1 MRFTSYAAASALAAL
16 ATAQTFTDCNPM
28 EKECPN
34 DPAMPQNWETDFT
47 AGKDAIKGW
56 KQTAGSLTYNS
67 EGAVFSVAKKGD
79 APTIGSEAYL
89 HFGYVEVKMKAAP
102 GQGIISSIV
111 LQSDNLDEV
120 DWEWLGGVD
129 AKVQMNYFGKGNTT
143 TYDRMIEADVASTQN
158 NFHTYALNW
167 TSESLTWLIDG
178 KAQRTLNYADANG
191 GKNFPQT
198 PCNVRLGNW
207 PGGDSKDEGTVQWA
221 GGKVDYTKAPFN
233 MTVASIKVINY
244 SPGTEYHWKDKTGSF
259 ESIEVVGAG
268 NKDGAP
274 QNTAVLES
282 SASATGSGAPLES
295 GFAAPSVTGGVSNS
309 TSTTCTEGQQAT
321 PAPSEPSK
329 TTATAVS
336 GGNSDF
342 NYPVPTGGVS
352 TPAGAETTP
361 VADGNGGGSGS
372 NGSGSGSNNGG
383 TAEETPCSCGVA
395 TVTVTGTPPSGDAPP
410 ATEVPS
416 APASS
421 PVEGGVGSTSAAAP
435 PASSPVEGGTAA
447 PPASSAVVSSA
458 QPPATLTSVVS
469 PPPYATTGLIM
480 ETAPAPSVPVPSA
493 PSGVLPPGGGNAT
506 VPTTSA
512 PAEFT
517 GAASAL
523 NAAGY
528 IAGVGAFAA
537 LFL

>member
-1 MRFTSYAAASALAAL
+1 
-16 ATAQTFTDCNPM
+16 
-28 EKECPN
+28 
-34 DPAMPQNWETDFT
+34 
-47 AGKDAIKGW
+47 
-56 KQTAGSLTYNS
+56 
-67 EGAVFSVAKKGD
+67 
-79 APTIGSEAYL
+79 
-89 HFGYVEVKMKAAP
+89 
-102 GQGIISSIV
+102 
-111 LQSDNLDEV
+111 
-120 DWEWLGGVD
+120 
-129 AKVQMNYFGKGNTT
+129 
-143 TYDRMIEADVASTQN
+143 MIEADVASTQN
-158 NFHTYALNW
+158 EFHTYALNW

-207 PGGDSKDEGTVQWA
+207 PGGDSENEGTVQWA

-233 MTVASIKVINY
+233 MTVANIKVINY

-259 ESIEVVGAG
+259 ESIEVIGAG

-295 GFAAPSVTGGVSNS
+295 GFAAPSATGGASNG
-309 TSTTCTEGQQAT
+309 TAASTTCTEGQQAT
-321 PAPSEPSK
+321 APPSESSK

-361 VADGNGGGSGS
+361 VAGGSGS
-372 NGSGSGSNNGG
+372 GYGSGSGNG

-421 PVEGGVGSTSAAAP
+421 PVLGGVGSTSAAAP

-447 PPASSAVVSSA
+447 PPASSAIVSSAIVSSA

-469 PPPYATTGLIM
+469 SPPYATTGLIM

-493 PSGVLPPGGGNAT
+493 PSGVLPPSGGNAT
-506 VPTTSA
+506 VPTTSS
-512 PAEFT
+512 PAQFT

-528 IAGVGAFAA
+528 VAGVGAFAA

>member
-16 ATAQTFTDCNPM
+16 AGAQTFTDCNPT

-34 DPAMPQNWETDFT
+34 DPAMPQNFETDFT

-120 DWEWLGGVD
+120 DWEWIGGVD
-129 AKVQMNYFGKGNTT
+129 ARVQMNYFGKGNTT
-143 TYDRMIEADVASTQN
+143 TYDRMIEADVSSTQN
-158 NFHTYALNW
+158 EFHTYALNW
-167 TSESLTWLIDG
+167 TAESLTWLIDN
-178 KAQRTLNYADANG
+178 KPMRTLNYADANG

-207 PGGDSKDEGTVQWA
+207 PGGDSGNEGTVQWA
-221 GGKVDYTKAPFN
+221 GGKVDYTKGPFN
-233 MTVASIKVINY
+233 MTVASIKVTNY

-274 QNTAVLES
+274 QNTAILES
-282 SASATGSGAPLES
+282 SASGTGSGAPLES
-295 GFAAPSVTGGVSNS
+295 GFAAPSATG
-309 TSTTCTEGQQAT
+309 
-321 PAPSEPSK
+321 
-329 TTATAVS
+329 AVS
-336 GGNSDF
+336 VGNSDF
-342 NYPVPTGGVS
+342 NYPVPTGSVS
-352 TPAGAETTP
+352 TPAGSANTP
-361 VADGNGGGSGS
+361 VSPPAGGSG
-372 NGSGSGSNNGG
+372 NGNG
-383 TAEETPCSCGVA
+383 TSEETPCGCGVA

-410 ATEVPS
+410 ATE
-416 APASS
+416 
-421 PVEGGVGSTSAAAP
+421 
-435 PASSPVEGGTAA
+435 
-447 PPASSAVVSSA
+447 
-458 QPPATLTSVVS
+458 PPATLTSVVS

-480 ETAPAPSVPVPSA
+480 ETLPAPSVPVPSA
-493 PSGVLPPGGGNAT
+493 PSGVLPPAGGNAT

-517 GAASAL
+517 GAAIANKASAMM
-523 NAAGY
+523 AGAV
-528 IAGVGAFAA
+528 AGVWLFAF
-537 LFL
+537 